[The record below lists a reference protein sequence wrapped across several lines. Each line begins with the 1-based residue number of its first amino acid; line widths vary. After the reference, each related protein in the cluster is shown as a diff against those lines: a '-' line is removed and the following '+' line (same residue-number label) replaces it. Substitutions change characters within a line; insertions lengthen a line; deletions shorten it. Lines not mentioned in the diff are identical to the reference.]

1 MREPKN
7 SLQYLSSCTDTVNN
21 AQINNVIHSRL
32 QQQKQQQQQQPQ
44 QLQQLRPTQ
53 QQTIGIQELVRVS
66 SQQPQQHSTVVVT
79 SQPASTVVSVAS
91 LTPSQL
97 QAAQKLVGQAGTI
110 KGGVVTSQGRALTP
124 QQMNLLRQQ
133 AIMKK
138 TAQDNAVAAAQ
149 AKARMQG
156 MQLGGASSSGMTS
169 GTITTSSVMTP
180 QKVTVTGVSLAP
192 SNLVTV
198 VTQSGQPKTHFIRQV
213 STGPGGKST
222 TNIRTV
228 SEADMKLILA
238 TKQQQQQLQTI
249 NSKGQ
254 VTQLQVPV
262 VKNLPIFY
270 VVDPRLYFPC

>member
-1 MREPKN
+1 
-7 SLQYLSSCTDTVNN
+7 
-21 AQINNVIHSRL
+21 
-32 QQQKQQQQQQPQ
+32 
-44 QLQQLRPTQ
+44 
-53 QQTIGIQELVRVS
+53 
-66 SQQPQQHSTVVVT
+66 
-79 SQPASTVVSVAS
+79 
-91 LTPSQL
+91 
-97 QAAQKLVGQAGTI
+97 
-110 KGGVVTSQGRALTP
+110 
-124 QQMNLLRQQ
+124 
-133 AIMKK
+133 MKK

-156 MQLGGASSSGMTS
+156 MQLGGASNSGMSS

-228 SEADMKLILA
+228 SEADMKLLLA
-238 TKQQQQQLQTI
+238 NKQQQLQTI

-254 VTQLQVPV
+254 VTQLQVPAQSNLAAQLLASGIHVQQHTGAGGAQVATLVKTVTASGSGGVAV
-262 VKNLPIFY
+262 VGAGGQVQPSVTIPVANVNLPQVKAALARSGVANSSANLSLLPWQEISRRSHLAKSELK
-270 VVDPRLYFPC
+270 VCLLS